1 MAFPETAG
9 VFPEKAPADP
19 ISMKFPFPKRAI
31 LYLLPFLLLS
41 GGCLGR
47 SDIEALQRDQENTS
61 RELSTLQRNLY
72 SLNTDF
78 RGQLEDLKKRTADL
92 RKEVTDLNTEVKSKV
107 GFLEKEMETSSQ
119 PMRRHQA
126 DLGARVDKL
135 QMDVQALMGRFEEG
149 KYFAEKNFQET
160 KTLRESHQTKIEELD
175 KRVADLK
182 KSLET
187 PDKKTEP
194 AEKEKAGEKETAL
207 QKPPAETPEK
217 PEEGQA
223 SPGKTPEKAVKTAA
237 LTPDD
242 AYKKAYDL
250 YNKGNIPQAR
260 DEFKRFLEAFPKS
273 KYAENAHYWL
283 GECYFSEKKY
293 DEAILEFDE
302 VIKKFPKGNKVP
314 DALYRQG
321 MAFLEMKD
329 TMNAKLILKEV
340 VKRYP
345 KSDQATRAR
354 KKLQEL
360 P

>member
-1 MAFPETAG
+1 M
-9 VFPEKAPADP
+9 K
-19 ISMKFPFPKRAI
+19 ISLKKVSPLI
-31 LYLLPFLLLS
+31 FLLILLLL
-41 GGCLGR
+41 GGCVGR

-61 RELSTLQRNLY
+61 KELLALQRNMY
-72 SLNTDF
+72 SLNTDI

-92 RKEVTDLNTEVKSKV
+92 RKEVGELNGEVRSKV
-107 GFLEKEMETSSQ
+107 GYLEKEMETSSQ

-160 KTLRESHQTKIEELD
+160 KVLRESHQTKLEDLD
-175 KRVADLK
+175 KRIGDMK
-182 KSLET
+182 KSLEAAERK
-187 PDKKTEP
+187 PEVPGKEKE
-194 AEKEKAGEKETAL
+194 AEKES
-207 QKPPAETPEK
+207 TPEK
-217 PEEGQA
+217 PSVETPSKPEVA
-223 SPGKTPEKAVKTAA
+223 KVPPAKIPEKPVTTAA
-237 LTPDD
+237 LSPDD

-250 YNKGNIPQAR
+250 YNKGSIPEAR
-260 DEFKRFLEAFPKS
+260 EEFKRFLEANPKS
-273 KYAENAHYWL
+273 KFSENAHFWL

-329 TMNAKLILKEV
+329 TMNAKLIFKEV

>member
-1 MAFPETAG
+1 M
-9 VFPEKAPADP
+9 
-19 ISMKFPFPKRAI
+19 
-31 LYLLPFLLLS
+31 
-41 GGCLGR
+41 
-47 SDIEALQRDQENTS
+47 
-61 RELSTLQRNLY
+61 
-72 SLNTDF
+72 NTDF
-78 RGQLEDLKKRTADL
+78 RGQMEELKKRTAEL
-92 RKEVTDLNTEVKSKV
+92 KKEVGELNTEVRSKV
-107 GFLEKEMETSSQ
+107 GYLEKELETSNQ
-119 PMRRHQA
+119 PMRRHAA

-160 KTLRESHQTKIEELD
+160 KTLRESHQTKLEDLD
-175 KRVADLK
+175 KRIADLK
-182 KSLET
+182 KSLEP
-187 PDKKTEP
+187 PDKKTEA
-194 AEKEKAGEKETAL
+194 AEKEKGAEKETSPE
-207 QKPPAETPEK
+207 KPSSETPGKPEEGKGSPAKTPEK
-217 PEEGQA
+217 P
-223 SPGKTPEKAVKTAA
+223 AVKTAA

-242 AYKKAYDL
+242 AYKNAYDL
-250 YNKGNIPQAR
+250 YNKGNIPAAR
-260 DEFKRFLEAFPKS
+260 EEFKRFLEAFPKS

-329 TMNAKLILKEV
+329 TMNAKLIFKEV

>member
-1 MAFPETAG
+1 MENPF
-9 VFPEKAPADP
+9 KNPA
-19 ISMKFPFPKRAI
+19 IFCI
-31 LYLLPFLLLS
+31 LSLLLLL
-41 GGCLGR
+41 GGCVAR
-47 SDIEALQRDQENTS
+47 TDFEALQRDQENTS
-61 RELSTLQRNLY
+61 KELLALQRNMY
-72 SLNTDF
+72 TLNTDI
-78 RGQLEDLKKRTADL
+78 RGQLEDLKKRTAEMK
-92 RKEVTDLNTEVKSKV
+92 KEVGELNTEVKSKV
-107 GFLEKEMETSSQ
+107 GFLEKELESSSQ

-160 KTLRESHQTKIEELD
+160 KTLKESHQTKLEDLD
-175 KRVADLK
+175 KRIGELK

-187 PDKKTEP
+187 APK
-194 AEKEKAGEKETAL
+194 
-207 QKPPAETPEK
+207 K
-217 PEEGQA
+217 PEGPE
-223 SPGKTPEKAVKTAA
+223 PGKTPETETAGEKPAAEAPAQPEAEKAAPAKVPEKEAKTAA
-237 LTPDD
+237 LTADD

-250 YNKGNIPQAR
+250 YTKGNIPAAR
-260 DEFKRFLEAFPKS
+260 EEFRRFLQAFPKS
-273 KYAENAHYWL
+273 KYAENAHFWL
-283 GECYFSEKKY
+283 GECFFAEKKY

-329 TMNAKLILKEV
+329 TMNAKLIFKEV

-345 KSDQATRAR
+345 KTDQAARAR

>member
-1 MAFPETAG
+1 MNA
-9 VFPEKAPADP
+9 
-19 ISMKFPFPKRAI
+19 MKFPFKKAAF
-31 LYLLPFLLLS
+31 LYFLLFCSFLF
-41 GGCLGR
+41 GGCAGR
-47 SDIEALQRDQENTS
+47 TDMDALQRDQENTS
-61 RELSTLQRNLY
+61 KELLALQRNMY
-72 SLNTDF
+72 SLNTDI

-92 RKEVTDLNTEVKSKV
+92 KKEVGELNTEVRSKV
-107 GFLEKEMETSSQ
+107 GYLEKELETSNQ

-149 KYFAEKNFQET
+149 KYFAEKNLQET
-160 KTLRESHQTKIEELD
+160 KTLRESHQTKLEDLD
-175 KRVADLK
+175 KRIAELK
-182 KSLET
+182 KPQET
-187 PDKKTEP
+187 PEKKTEGP
-194 AEKEKAGEKETAL
+194 EKEKAAEKETSPE
-207 QKPPAETPEK
+207 KPSAETPGK
-217 PEEGQA
+217 PEEGKTP
-223 SPGKTPEKAVKTAA
+223 PGKIPEKPAKTAA

-250 YNKGNIPQAR
+250 YNKGSIPAAR
-260 DEFKRFLEAFPKS
+260 EEFKRFLEAFPKS

-329 TMNAKLILKEV
+329 TMNAKLIFKEV

>member
-1 MAFPETAG
+1 
-9 VFPEKAPADP
+9 
-19 ISMKFPFPKRAI
+19 MKSSSKRVSSF
-31 LYLLPFLLLS
+31 LFLLFLFLL
-41 GGCLGR
+41 GGCVGKT
-47 SDIEALQRDQENTS
+47 DFDALQRDQENTS
-61 RELSTLQRNLY
+61 KELLAVQRNMY
-72 SLNTDF
+72 SLNTDI

-92 RKEVTDLNTEVKSKV
+92 RKEVGELNTEVRSKV

-160 KTLRESHQTKIEELD
+160 KTLREGHQTKLEDLD
-175 KRVADLK
+175 KRIADMK

-187 PDKKTEP
+187 PEKKTDVP
-194 AEKEKAGEKETAL
+194 EKEKAEKETSPE
-207 QKPPAETPEK
+207 KPSAETPAK
-217 PEEGQA
+217 PEEAKDPA
-223 SPGKTPEKAVKTAA
+223 SKIPEKPVKTEA

-242 AYKKAYDL
+242 AYKNAYDL
-250 YNKGNIPQAR
+250 YNKGNIPAAR
-260 DEFKRFLEAFPKS
+260 EEFKRFLGAHPKS
-273 KYAENAHYWL
+273 KYAENAHFWL

-329 TMNAKLILKEV
+329 TMNAKLIFKEV

-354 KKLQEL
+354 KKMQEL